1 MGEMKEF
8 NLDEISLFSILRDV
22 VKIYW
27 VILLAAVTAWF
38 AVTGVE
44 GLIYVPEYTA
54 TATLAVSARGSS
66 SNAYSSLTLTN
77 QMAGVFSEVFDS
89 NVLRERIRGGSGA
102 GEHRGRDFL
111 CHHRGDQSD
120 HLKRDLG
127 QSPAGLPDH
136 PVCHRKLRQCVGLPF
151 FQRRAADGTG
161 AHRADF
167 ALQCAEPVP
176 DP

>member
-22 VKIYW
+22 VKNIW

-89 NVLRERIRGGSGA
+89 NVLRERIA
-102 GEHRGRDFL
+102 E
-111 CHHRGDQSD
+111 
-120 HLKRDLG
+120 DLG
-127 QSPAGLPDH
+127 
-136 PVCHRKLRQCVGLPF
+136 
-151 FQRRAADGTG
+151 
-161 AHRADF
+161 
-167 ALQCAEPVP
+167 
-176 DP
+176 